1 MSELETNL
9 ANREHILS
17 RLRSEIVGPDP
28 CGVPVALIDGQAM
41 TWEEFRLARRQ
52 LNGEEIVWQDA
63 PTRRFGAGILFPLN
77 TTEQLQI
84 HATESDDSLGVDANE
99 LVPDSGEIGDVD
111 SRQDDSHAGASGFND
126 GAGDD
131 DEITLANA
139 FQPSALGMS
148 FLADLGVESVGIV
161 IELVSVGRVDSS
173 STEESACG
181 VYKPI
186 TLNVGGAIGKKP
198 TSRKIWLRQPIS
210 SPDRVLPVVLVS
222 SSELLSGSTIKPL
235 SIGPSELQLEI
246 VVVTRT
252 WQGAPTAKHRLLTV
266 TLVNRKKALSDQLD
280 LQCIFQAGI
289 RVRGQMNALWID
301 AYPENLISDYHD
313 SDPLADENVNRV
325 LYRENR
331 TFGVGH
337 GCSVD
342 WTNGR
347 PVQVSS
353 IWSDVL
359 PVFETPTTSAD
370 LLLDSLDGTRHPLRV
385 SMRLLGGLDTKD
397 DGFSDIERLL
407 DEYEKWIRSLDAR
420 ASTIDEVHRPTATAL
435 IKKSRDCAKRMG
447 DGLALLRETS
457 HEAGVA
463 RKAFRL
469 ANHAMLSAQLR
480 ARMPLRLPERDA
492 TGRLAWAPPIPEIDE
507 SKLSPHQGYWRP
519 FQIAFLLMSLRGI
532 CDSSHPDR
540 ETVDLIWFPTGGG
553 KTEAYLG
560 LTAFTVFFN
569 AISKVSG
576 SGVDVLMRYTLRLLT
591 AQQFQRAATLFC
603 AMERLRRA
611 DTSTLG
617 VRPFSIG
624 LWVGGAATPNKRVD
638 ALAKLKALQKDP
650 DAENPYVLL
659 RCPWCAAKF
668 GPHDIGGIAT
678 PRSNFGRAR
687 GATTVPVY
695 GYVKERTP
703 GGETVVYRCSDAQC
717 SFGGIPGSATPP
729 LPIVVIDEDLF
740 QSPPNLLIGTVDKFA
755 MLAWKPEA
763 RSIFGLDEHG
773 VHRGAPPTL
782 VIQDELHLI
791 SGPLGSMV
799 GAYEM
804 VIEALCVDPL
814 GGLVRP
820 KIVAS
825 TATISRAREQVD
837 GLYARKNVLL
847 FPPSGLDAADSFFA
861 REAVDENGQPKP
873 GRLYV
878 GVLAPAHTSLQT
890 SEARVF
896 ATLMQHAA
904 LIEGRPEALDPWW
917 TLLVFF
923 NSLRELGSA
932 ATLFSADTREYLR
945 VILNRHGVDYSK
957 IRQLFHV
964 EELTSRVRS
973 DHIPKLLERLEVPL
987 ILREGTPHQKNAP
1000 VPIDACLAS
1009 SIIEVGVD
1017 IPRLS
1022 LMAIVGQPKT
1032 TSQYIQV
1039 SSRVGREQNRPGM
1052 VVIIYGQTKPR
1063 DRSHYEKFRSYHQ
1076 RLYAQVE
1083 PTSVTPFSPP
1093 AVDRALH
1100 GLVVA
1105 LVRQLGGLDQV
1116 ARAPDPF
1123 PLAVGGAMRVRIE
1136 EIVRERV
1143 LAIAPDEESQVMAR
1157 LEQRLAQWKAWNPDS
1172 YGGFGKT
1179 PVDAPLMHPAG
1190 ASEPVH
1196 WGGRSWSTMS
1206 SLRNVDASCEADLT
1220 TEYQKIDPEII

>member
-1 MSELETNL
+1 MSELDTNL

-28 CGVPVALIDGQAM
+28 CGTPVTLTDKQAL

-52 LNGEEIVWQDA
+52 LNGEEIVWQDS
-63 PTRRFGAGILFPLN
+63 PTRRFGAGILFPLETN
-77 TTEQLQI
+77 EQVQI
-84 HATESDDSLGVDANE
+84 NAAAADDNLGLDSSELANVSGDEKDAPGQLDDSD
-99 LVPDSGEIGDVD
+99 
-111 SRQDDSHAGASGFND
+111 RGALGFND
-126 GAGDD
+126 AAGED
-131 DEITLANA
+131 DEVTLANA

-148 FLADLGVESVGIV
+148 FLADLGAERVGIAV
-161 IELVSVGRVDSS
+161 ELVSLGRIDSS
-173 STEESACG
+173 VVKEGACG

-186 TLNVGGAIGKKP
+186 SLNVGGLIDKKP
-198 TSRKIWLRQPIS
+198 ISRKVWLRQPIIN
-210 SPDRVLPVVLVS
+210 PDGTLPFVLVS
-222 SSELLSGSTIKPL
+222 SSDLLSQSAIKRVQ
-235 SIGPSELQLEI
+235 IGPTDLQLEI
-246 VVVTRT
+246 VIVARS
-252 WQGAPTAKHRLLTV
+252 WHGAPTAKHRLLTI
-266 TLVNRKKALSDQLD
+266 TLVNRKRALPDQLD
-280 LQCIFQAGI
+280 LQCIFQAGF
-289 RVRGQMNALWID
+289 RVRGQSDALWID
-301 AYPENLISDYHD
+301 AYPENLITDHRD
-313 SDPLADENVNRV
+313 ADPLADENVNRV

-342 WTNGR
+342 WTDRR
-347 PVQVSS
+347 PIRVAN
-353 IWSDVL
+353 IWTDVL

-370 LLLDSLDGTRHPLRV
+370 LFIDGPDGAKRPLRV
-385 SMRLLGGLDTKD
+385 SMRLLAGLDSAD
-397 DGFSDIERLL
+397 DGFSDITRLL
-407 DEYEKWIRSLDAR
+407 DEYAKWIQSLDSKV
-420 ASTIDEVHRPTATAL
+420 STIDEVHRPTASAL
-435 IKKSRDCAKRMG
+435 IQRSRDCEGRIR
-447 DGLALLRETS
+447 DGLAFLRETGA
-457 HEAGVA
+457 EAEVA

-469 ANHAMLSAQLR
+469 ANHAMLSAQWR
-480 ARMPLRLPERDA
+480 ARLPLRLPVRDA
-492 TGRLAWAPPIPEIDE
+492 SGRLAWAPAIREIDE
-507 SKLSPHQGYWRP
+507 TEPSSDHGYWRP

-532 CDSSHPDR
+532 CDSSHTDR

-569 AISKVSG
+569 AISKISG
-576 SGVDVLMRYTLRLLT
+576 KGVDVLMRYTLRLLT

-603 AMERLRRA
+603 AMERLRCR
-611 DTSTLG
+611 DVTTLG
-617 VRPFSIG
+617 DRPFSIG
-624 LWVGGAATPNKRVD
+624 LWVGGAATPNKRTE
-638 ALAKLKALQKDP
+638 ALVKLKALQKDP

-668 GPHDIGGIAT
+668 GPHDGGSVST
-678 PRSNFGRAR
+678 SRTGFGRAR
-687 GATTVPVY
+687 GSTTVPVY
-695 GYVKERTP
+695 GYVKHSTV
-703 GGETVVYRCSDAQC
+703 GGDTVVYRCNDAEC
-717 SFGGIPGSATPP
+717 SFGGLPGSGTPP

-763 RSIFGLDEHG
+763 RAIFGLDKHG
-773 VHRGAPPTL
+773 LHRGAPPTL
-782 VIQDELHLI
+782 IIQDELHLI

-825 TATISRAREQVD
+825 TATISRAREQVE
-837 GLYARKNVLL
+837 GLYGRNNVLL
-847 FPPSGLDAADSFFA
+847 FPPSGLDASDSFFA
-861 REAVDENGQPKP
+861 RDAVDEDGRPTP

-890 SEARVF
+890 SMARVF
-896 ATLMQHAA
+896 ATLMQHAS
-904 LIEGRPEALDPWW
+904 LIEGEAKVLDPWW

-923 NSLRELGSA
+923 NSLRELGGA
-932 ATLFSADTREYLR
+932 ATLFSADVREYLK
-945 VILNRHGVDYSK
+945 VILNRHGVDYSR

-964 EELTSRVRS
+964 EELTSRIRS
-973 DHIPKLLERLEVPL
+973 DHIPKLLERLEDPL
-987 ILREGTPHQKNAP
+987 VAREGTPHAKDAP
-1000 VPIDACLAS
+1000 APIDVCLAS

-1039 SSRVGREQNRPGM
+1039 SSRIGREQSRPGM
-1052 VVIIYGQTKPR
+1052 VVVIYGQTKPR

-1093 AVDRALH
+1093 AIDRALH

-1105 LVRQLGGLDQV
+1105 LVRQLSDHDQA
-1116 ARAPDPF
+1116 ARTPDPF
-1123 PLAVGGAMRVRIE
+1123 PLSVGSEMRVRIE

-1143 LAIAPDEESQVMAR
+1143 HQIAPEEEARVMTR
-1157 LEQRLAQWKAWNPDS
+1157 LQQRLSQWKAWNPDS

-1190 ASEPVH
+1190 SSEPAQ

-1206 SLRNVDASCEADLT
+1206 SLRNVDASCEGDLT
-1220 TEYQKIDPEII
+1220 TKYQETDQEII